1 MQSRMPIIVALI
13 AGLAAIL
20 LLNLYVGSLQ
30 ESLRPNLTPV
40 IVTARQLPAGTVLDA
55 KDIAQAMR
63 PTDALPK
70 LAIKWE
76 ERSLYL
82 GQRLDLPVPDGDYL
96 IANYFGGIATTAQ
109 RLSEKIDAKANQR
122 ALTIPVS
129 AQTSLERSL
138 RPGDRIDLL
147 ITYTK
152 TEGAAPG
159 SKPGS
164 AAVGAAKVV
173 TSPLL
178 ENVYILST
186 GQFGLV
192 QTGGSY
198 STITILVS
206 PDEAKLII
214 WAMRLGEMA
223 IILRN
228 PKDVALSDRAY
239 LAGDSSA
246 LADLGKQALRPEDVI
261 SQRRS
266 GEQK

>member
-1 MQSRMPIIVALI
+1 MQSRMPIIVALV

-30 ESLRPNLTPV
+30 ESLKPSLTPV
-40 IVTARQLPAGTVLDA
+40 VVAAHQLPGGTVLDA
-55 KDIAQAMR
+55 KDITEAMR

-82 GQRLDLPVPDGDYL
+82 GQRLDLPVQEGDYVL
-96 IANYFGGIATTAQ
+96 ANYFGGIAVAAQ

-122 ALTIPVS
+122 ALTIPVN
-129 AQTSLERSL
+129 AETSLERSI

-152 TEGAAPG
+152 TEAAAGGAKAPG
-159 SKPGS
+159 
-164 AAVGAAKVV
+164 AVGALKIV

-178 ENVYILST
+178 ENVYVLST

-192 QTGGSY
+192 AIGGNY
-198 STITILVS
+198 STITVLAS

-214 WAMRLGEMA
+214 WAMKLGELS

-228 PKDVALSDRAY
+228 PKDVALSDRAF
-239 LAGDSSA
+239 LAGDASA
-246 LADLGKQALRPEDVI
+246 LGELGKQALRPEDVI